1 MSKQICKIYRSSKNE
16 AMYLYVDHQEDLN
29 RIPEPLL
36 QRFGKPKL
44 AMTLALSLDKKLA
57 RADIAKVLE
66 AIREQGYYLQLPPSP
81 EAYMQ
86 ELRNK
91 NDKI

>member
-16 AMYLYVDHQEDLN
+16 AMYLYVDHQEDLD
-29 RIPEPLL
+29 RIPDPLL

-44 AMTLALSLDKKLA
+44 AMTLALSLDNKLA

-91 NDKI
+91 NDKL

>member
-16 AMYLYVDHQEDLN
+16 AMYLYVDHQEDLD

-57 RADIAKVLE
+57 RADVAKVLE

-86 ELRNK
+86 ELHNK
-91 NDKI
+91 NDKL

>member
-91 NDKI
+91 NDKL

>member
-1 MSKQICKIYRSSKNE
+1 
-16 AMYLYVDHQEDLN
+16 MYLYVDHQEDLD

-91 NDKI
+91 NDKL

>member
-16 AMYLYVDHQEDLN
+16 AMYLYVDHQEDLD
-29 RIPEPLL
+29 RIPEPLI

-91 NDKI
+91 NDKL

>member
-1 MSKQICKIYRSSKNE
+1 MSKQICKIYRSSKNQ

-36 QRFGKPKL
+36 QRFGKPQL

-57 RADIAKVLE
+57 RADIARVLE

-91 NDKI
+91 NDKL

>member
-1 MSKQICKIYRSSKNE
+1 
-16 AMYLYVDHQEDLN
+16 MYLYVDHQEDLD
-29 RIPEPLL
+29 RIPEPLM

-91 NDKI
+91 NDKL

>member
-16 AMYLYVDHQEDLN
+16 AMYLYVDHQEDLD
-29 RIPEPLL
+29 RIPEPLM

-91 NDKI
+91 NDKL

>member
-16 AMYLYVDHQEDLN
+16 AMYLYVDHQEDLD

-57 RADIAKVLE
+57 RADVAKVLE
-66 AIREQGYYLQLPPSP
+66 AIREQGYYLQLP
-81 EAYMQ
+81 
-86 ELRNK
+86 
-91 NDKI
+91 

>member
-1 MSKQICKIYRSSKNE
+1 MSKQICKIYRSPKNE
-16 AMYLYVDHQEDLN
+16 AMYLYVDHQEDLD

-36 QRFGKPKL
+36 QRFGKPRL

-66 AIREQGYYLQLPPSP
+66 AIREQGYYLQLPPGP

-91 NDKI
+91 NDKL

>member
-16 AMYLYVDHQEDLN
+16 AMYLYVDHQEDLD

-57 RADIAKVLE
+57 RADVAKVLE

>member
-16 AMYLYVDHQEDLN
+16 AMYLYVDHQEDLD

-36 QRFGKPKL
+36 QRFGKPTL

-86 ELRNK
+86 ELSNK
-91 NDKI
+91 NDKL

>member
-1 MSKQICKIYRSSKNE
+1 
-16 AMYLYVDHQEDLN
+16 
-29 RIPEPLL
+29 
-36 QRFGKPKL
+36 
-44 AMTLALSLDKKLA
+44 MTLALSLDKKLA
-57 RADIAKVLE
+57 RADVAKVLE

-91 NDKI
+91 NDKL

>member
-16 AMYLYVDHQEDLN
+16 AMYLYVDHQEDLD

-36 QRFGKPKL
+36 QRFGKPTL

-91 NDKI
+91 NDKL

>member
-16 AMYLYVDHQEDLN
+16 AMYLYVDHQEDLD

-57 RADIAKVLE
+57 RADVAKVLE

-91 NDKI
+91 NDKL

>member
-16 AMYLYVDHQEDLN
+16 AMYLYVDHQEDLD
-29 RIPEPLL
+29 RIPEPLM

-57 RADIAKVLE
+57 RADVAKVLE

>member
-16 AMYLYVDHQEDLN
+16 AMYLYVDHQEDLD

-36 QRFGKPKL
+36 QRFGKPTL
-44 AMTLALSLDKKLA
+44 AMTLALSLDKKLG

-86 ELRNK
+86 ELSNK
-91 NDKI
+91 NDKL

>member
-16 AMYLYVDHQEDLN
+16 AMYLYVDHQEDLD
-29 RIPEPLL
+29 RIPEPLM

-57 RADIAKVLE
+57 RADVAKVLE

-91 NDKI
+91 NDKL

>member
-16 AMYLYVDHQEDLN
+16 AMYLYVDHQEDLD

-91 NDKI
+91 NDKL

>member
-16 AMYLYVDHQEDLN
+16 AMYLYVDHQEDLD
-29 RIPEPLL
+29 RIPEPLM

-86 ELRNK
+86 DLRNK
-91 NDKI
+91 NDKL

>member
-1 MSKQICKIYRSSKNE
+1 
-16 AMYLYVDHQEDLN
+16 MYLYVDHQEDLD

-57 RADIAKVLE
+57 RADVAKVLE

-91 NDKI
+91 NDKL